1 MRRRRRKITITAQK
15 MKFSIKDF
23 FSKCEKIHNFMRI
36 WSHLLKKIL
45 NGKLHFLCSKQ
56 VPNRHSTI
64 LLGNNAFIDTEI
76 RMSDNNEIRV
86 IMIRAD
92 ENESESNNM

>member
-1 MRRRRRKITITAQK
+1 

-23 FSKCEKIHNFMRI
+23 FSKCEKIRNFLRI

-56 VPNRHSTI
+56 VPTRHSTI

-92 ENESESNNM
+92 KNESESNNM